1 MPIISAFYGIIV
13 FMYYT
18 DKMKHH
24 HPHIHVKYGEY
35 EAVFTIDEG
44 RLIRGVLPKSKTKLV
59 QAWIEI
65 HNKELLDDWELAI
78 NKQQPHKIEPL
89 K

>member
-1 MPIISAFYGIIV
+1 
-13 FMYYT
+13 MYYT
-18 DKMKHH
+18 DKLKHH
-24 HPHIHVKYGEY
+24 LPHIHVKYNEY

-44 RLIRGVLPKSKTKLV
+44 NMLKGTLPKSKTKLV

-65 HNKELLDDWELAI
+65 HKKELMINWQLAVNKER
-78 NKQQPHKIEPL
+78 PHMVEPL

>member
-1 MPIISAFYGIIV
+1 
-13 FMYYT
+13 MYYT

-24 HPHIHVKYGEY
+24 HPHIHVKYNEF

-44 RLIRGVLPKSKTKLV
+44 KMIKGILPKSKTKLV

-65 HNKELLDDWELAI
+65 HQSELTINWQLAV
-78 NKQQPHKIEPL
+78 NKQQPQKIEPL
-89 K
+89 R

>member
-1 MPIISAFYGIIV
+1 VPIISAFYGIII

-18 DKMKHH
+18 DKMRHH
-24 HPHIHVKYGEY
+24 RPHIHVKYGEF

-44 RLIRGVLPKSKTKLV
+44 SSIRGTLPKSQMRLV

-65 HNKELLDDWELAI
+65 HKKELMQDWDLAI
-78 NKQQPHKIEPL
+78 NKQPPHKIEPL